1 MLALLKDPALRGAL
15 ALIFSAAMS
24 GVLGFVFWALTAHQQ
39 NASAVGSVSAEVSAI
54 MFLASVGS
62 LSLSNVFTRF
72 LPEAGW
78 NARRMIVVSYSGA
91 LLAGSIVAI
100 IFLLTPLAS
109 GLVLGGDLGRLAF
122 AVCVVLNSVF
132 IIQDGGLIGFGR
144 TTWVPIENILVALA
158 RLALLP
164 LATMFFSAPI
174 GILFSWALPMGIA
187 VVMVNALIIGPLAG
201 GSRQRPSLPP
211 FGELGRFVAVDSVTI
226 AVTAA
231 VNAFLP
237 ALVTRQLGASQG
249 GYFYVPWIIT
259 TMVSLLLSSIMIS
272 MVREAVARP
281 EKAGSTIRRSLGLV
295 LLVVIVGMA
304 GCLLL
309 SALVLAPLGPEFV
322 IHGVPLL
329 HWAGLAL
336 PAMAVNLL
344 YWATCLVRQRPWP
357 MVAVNLATSAGIIG
371 GVLLLKHGADLG
383 RVGNIYCLMQW
394 IVAAV
399 VAIPTYKALRV
410 VREQQELC

>member
-1 MLALLKDPALRGAL
+1 
-15 ALIFSAAMS
+15 
-24 GVLGFVFWALTAHQQ
+24 
-39 NASAVGSVSAEVSAI
+39 
-54 MFLASVGS
+54 
-62 LSLSNVFTRF
+62 
-72 LPEAGW
+72 
-78 NARRMIVVSYSGA
+78 
-91 LLAGSIVAI
+91 
-100 IFLLTPLAS
+100 
-109 GLVLGGDLGRLAF
+109 
-122 AVCVVLNSVF
+122 
-132 IIQDGGLIGFGR
+132 
-144 TTWVPIENILVALA
+144 
-158 RLALLP
+158 
-164 LATMFFSAPI
+164 
-174 GILFSWALPMGIA
+174 
-187 VVMVNALIIGPLAG
+187 
-201 GSRQRPSLPP
+201 
-211 FGELGRFVAVDSVTI
+211 
-226 AVTAA
+226 
-231 VNAFLP
+231 
-237 ALVTRQLGASQG
+237 
-249 GYFYVPWIIT
+249 
-259 TMVSLLLSSIMIS
+259 MVSLLLSSIMIS